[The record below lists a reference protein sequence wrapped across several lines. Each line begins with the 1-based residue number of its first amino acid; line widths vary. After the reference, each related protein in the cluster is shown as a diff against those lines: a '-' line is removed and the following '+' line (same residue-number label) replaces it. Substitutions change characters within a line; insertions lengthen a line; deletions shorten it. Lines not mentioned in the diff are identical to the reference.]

1 MILASQ
7 SPRRAELLRL
17 ITSDFEVSPADVD
30 ETPSPNERPDAYVER
45 LALMKA
51 QAIALRNPT
60 QLVLAADTVVIQDG
74 ELLGK
79 PLDEA
84 DAIRMLCQLSGRA
97 HQVKTGVAVIRGQHV
112 RSIVVTT
119 RVVMRVVTDQEMR
132 AYWHTGEP
140 RDKAGGYGIQ
150 GLAARFI
157 ASIEGSYTN
166 VVGLPLVE
174 TEALLNDAS

>member
-7 SPRRAELLRL
+7 SPRRADLLRL
-17 ITSDFEVSPADVD
+17 INPHFEVIPADVD
-30 ETPSPNERPDAYVER
+30 ETPFSSEAPDAYVER
-45 LALMKA
+45 LAVAKA
-51 QAIALRNPT
+51 QAIASRHPT
-60 QLVLAADTVVIQDG
+60 RLVLGADTVVVQDG
-74 ELLGK
+74 ALLGK
-79 PLDEA
+79 PVDEA
-84 DAIRMLCQLSGRA
+84 DAVRMLSQLSGRE
-97 HQVKTGVAVIRGQHV
+97 HRVMTGVAVISGQRV

-119 RVVMRVVTDQEMR
+119 RVVMRVVTEQEMR

-150 GLAARFI
+150 GLAARFV

>member
-17 ITSDFEVSPADVD
+17 ITPDFEVIPADVD

-51 QAIALRNPT
+51 QAIASRNPT

-140 RDKAGGYGIQ
+140 RDKAGGYGIRV
-150 GLAARFI
+150 LLR
-157 ASIEGSYTN
+157 
-166 VVGLPLVE
+166 
-174 TEALLNDAS
+174 ALSRQSRGPIPMWLGYP